1 MSNNVSNNYDYI
13 NSTNLSFDLSEL
25 TSHEILNL
33 IEQLPS
39 GKASGLDDIPV
50 YPLKL
55 VWRPL

>member
-25 TSHEILNL
+25 TLHEILNL

-55 VWRPL
+55 V